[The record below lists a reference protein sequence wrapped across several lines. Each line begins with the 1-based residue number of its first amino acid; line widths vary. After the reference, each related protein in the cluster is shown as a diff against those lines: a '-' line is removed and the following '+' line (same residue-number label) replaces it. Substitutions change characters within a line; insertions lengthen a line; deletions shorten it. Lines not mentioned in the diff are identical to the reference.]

1 MNLKTITAI
10 AVAAVLTG
18 CASIDDAANARQA
31 LIQKVQDTT
40 PECTTEPQCD
50 AMWGAAQ
57 IWIVKNAGYKLQAA
71 TDVVIETYSPSDSS
85 TALRVRALKEPSENG
100 KVITASVWCGNI
112 FGCDR
117 NPLKATLDFNE
128 YVSSSAAGL

>member
-40 PECTTEPQCD
+40 PECTTEPQL
-50 AMWGAAQ
+50 AA
-57 IWIVKNAGYKLQAA
+57 
-71 TDVVIETYSPSDSS
+71 
-85 TALRVRALKEPSENG
+85 
-100 KVITASVWCGNI
+100 
-112 FGCDR
+112 
-117 NPLKATLDFNE
+117 
-128 YVSSSAAGL
+128 SSSSGVNLRLLVGIARP